1 MRLWSGLGAG
11 RTGVRSNGLGRGRGT
26 GGSCK
31 EGVGFAVTREKK
43 YDDGDGAN
51 FVNVF

>member
-1 MRLWSGLGAG
+1 MGWGEEEARAG
-11 RTGVRSNGLGRGRGT
+11 HVWKT